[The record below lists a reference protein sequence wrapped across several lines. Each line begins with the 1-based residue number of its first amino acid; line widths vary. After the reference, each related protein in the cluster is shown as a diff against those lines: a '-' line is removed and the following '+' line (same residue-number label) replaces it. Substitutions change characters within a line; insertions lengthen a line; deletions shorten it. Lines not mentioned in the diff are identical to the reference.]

1 MNVAEEF
8 LDTARH
14 LSSAD
19 EGREPTQGDLRTA
32 AGKCYQAVYHQLMEV
47 CANDLIG
54 QEEDADFSMEAWDE
68 VYRFPTHDMA
78 RKGCVA
84 AKGLPFPKALK
95 DFAGTFVQLQNARIA
110 ADYPK
115 STAVTLSEAAGLVR
129 DSRQCIDLITGV
141 SRQDRITF
149 VTRIL
154 FSGKGVTDAR
164 ERAKSKNPDA
174 LFYNKG

>member
-14 LSSAD
+14 LCSAD

-32 AGKCYQAVYHQLMEV
+32 AGKCYQAAYHQLMEV

-54 QEEDADFSMEAWDE
+54 QEEDADFSREAWDE

-84 AKGLPFPKALK
+84 AQQLPFPEALK
-95 DFAGTFVQLQNARIA
+95 EFSRTFLHLQDVRVA
-110 ADYPK
+110 ADYPE
-115 STAVTLSEAAGLVR
+115 SIAATLNEVSALVD
-129 DSRQCIDLITGV
+129 DSRACIDLITGV
-141 SRQDRITF
+141 SRKDRITF

-164 ERAKSKNPDA
+164 ERAKSQNPDA

>member
-14 LSSAD
+14 LCSVE
-19 EGREPTQGDLRTA
+19 EGREPTQGDLRTS

-54 QEEDADFSMEAWDE
+54 QEEDADFSKYAWDE

-78 RKGCVA
+78 RKGCLA
-84 AKGLPFPKALK
+84 AKGLPFPEALK
-95 DFAGTFVQLQNARIA
+95 EFAGTFLHLQDVRVA

-115 STAVTLSEAAGLVR
+115 SITVSQNETAKLVR
-129 DSRQCIDLITGV
+129 DSRRCIELITGV
-141 SRQDRITF
+141 SRKDRITF

-174 LFYNKG
+174 LFHDKD

>member
-1 MNVAEEF
+1 MNVAEQF

-14 LSSAD
+14 LSSDD

-54 QEEDADFSMEAWDE
+54 QEGDADFSRVAWDE

-84 AKGLPFPKALK
+84 VKGAPFQKELK
-95 DFAGTFVQLQNARIA
+95 EFAGIFVHLQDIRVA
-110 ADYPK
+110 ADYPE
-115 STAVTLSEAAGLVR
+115 SIAVTMIEVATLVD
-129 DSRQCIDLITGV
+129 DSRKCIDLITGV
-141 SRQDRITF
+141 SRKDRITF

-164 ERAKSKNPDA
+164 ERAKSQNPDA
-174 LFYNKG
+174 LFYQKN

>member
-1 MNVAEEF
+1 MNVVEEF

-14 LSSAD
+14 LCSAD
-19 EGREPTQGDLRTA
+19 EGREPTQGDLRTS

-54 QEEDADFSMEAWDE
+54 QEEDADFSKEAWDE

-78 RKGCVA
+78 RKGCLA
-84 AKGLPFPKALK
+84 ARGLPFPEALK
-95 DFAGTFVQLQNARIA
+95 EFALTFLQLQDARVA

-115 STAVTLSEAAGLVR
+115 SIVVSAIEAAALVK
-129 DSRQCIDLITGV
+129 DSRQCIDLITNV
-141 SRQDRITF
+141 SRKDRITF

-164 ERAKSKNPDA
+164 ERAKSKKPDA
-174 LFYNKG
+174 LFYDRD